1 MRLAGVTGAQFLKT
15 GLIAVLFI
23 LLFKYLASRVNIPGL
38 SAAAAAV

>member
-23 LLFKYLASRVNIPGL
+23 LLFKYIAERLNISGL
-38 SAAAAAV
+38 QAVARAV

>member
-23 LLFKYLASRVNIPGL
+23 LLFKYIAQRSNIGGL
-38 SAAAAAV
+38 QAVAGAV